1 MVYFLLVLDPG
12 KCPVCLLSLLIPKIR
27 KYQLQLYS
35 MESGENFIR
44 FQNDSSKNMMIDV
57 FFSLLS

>member
-12 KCPVCLLSLLIPKIR
+12 EYPVCLLSLLIPTIR